1 MRSGRGLELVSV
13 ACGGPDASSLR
24 WNHHKFKRV
33 FEDAL
38 DTAPARRY
46 RIERMFV
53 EHVFQE
59 VLVSARTLH
68 SPLGPSAVSAASRSH
83 LRLLDGGSAS
93 RCSRTEEAV
102 ELPAELIRRPAAPRA
117 ARARRE
123 RGERTE
129 RPAGAAGARPADL
142 APRHPAVR
150 AQRRREIEA
159 QRRVAERAEA
169 PRRRVGSS
177 AGPLPVGLRRLAV
190 LSAVVLVLALAVS
203 LGIVVSGL
211 VGAGPAGAPGR
222 TTTATVRTGQSL
234 WDVAAA
240 TGEGDIDRTMER
252 IVELN
257 GLESSVLEPGQV
269 LVVPAE

>member
-1 MRSGRGLELVSV
+1 MEAGAAGAAVAAGLGAFMAGRSFLGPVPGADRGGSWLLMVAEARPVRSGRGLELVSV

-46 RIERMFV
+46 RIEQMFV

-102 ELPAELIRRPAAPRA
+102 ELPAELILTLAISPTSAAP
-117 ARARRE
+117 
-123 RGERTE
+123 T
-129 RPAGAAGARPADL
+129 
-142 APRHPAVR
+142 
-150 AQRRREIEA
+150 
-159 QRRVAERAEA
+159 
-169 PRRRVGSS
+169 
-177 AGPLPVGLRRLAV
+177 
-190 LSAVVLVLALAVS
+190 
-203 LGIVVSGL
+203 
-211 VGAGPAGAPGR
+211 
-222 TTTATVRTGQSL
+222 
-234 WDVAAA
+234 
-240 TGEGDIDRTMER
+240 
-252 IVELN
+252 
-257 GLESSVLEPGQV
+257 
-269 LVVPAE
+269 